1 MVRRALIAL
10 GMLAGCGNVKNV
22 ADAPPVTGD
31 VPLTDT
37 PMTDSP
43 SNAWGAPVKLT
54 TVSTASDEWG
64 PTVRSD
70 LLEMYFASD
79 RAGGTFNDIYVS
91 TRPTASSPWG
101 APAIVPQL
109 STAGAELQPSLS
121 RDGLTIYVT
130 RFTGA
135 SFDIYKA
142 TRASLTTAWGTPA
155 VSSELNSTADD
166 APMNMST
173 SGLAM
178 VVTSNRPGSAGYDV
192 YLATRGST
200 IQTFGA
206 PVAITSVNTTNNEY
220 DAWLS
225 DDALTIYYCSDIN
238 AANSNDLFVATR
250 TTASGAFMTPTALT
264 ALNSSASDED
274 PWISTDQHTMIFSS
288 SRDGNRD
295 LWMSTR

>member
-1 MVRRALIAL
+1 MRRALIAL
-10 GMLAGCGNVKNV
+10 GLLAGCGNVKNM

-31 VPLTDT
+31 VPLIDT
-37 PMTDSP
+37 PMSDTP

-64 PTVRSD
+64 PTVRTD

-79 RAGGTFNDIYVS
+79 RAGTTFNDIYVS
-91 TRPTASSPWG
+91 TRPTAASPWG
-101 APAIVPQL
+101 APAIVTEL
-109 STAGAELQPSLS
+109 STTGAELQPSLS
-121 RDGLTIYVT
+121 RDGLTIYIT
-130 RFTGA
+130 QFAGA
-135 SFDIYKA
+135 NGFDIYKA
-142 TRASLTTAWGTPA
+142 TRTSLTAAWGTPA
-155 VSSELNSTADD
+155 VSSELNSTADE

-178 VVTSNRPGSAGYDV
+178 VVTSTRPGSAGYDV

-200 IQTFGA
+200 SQTFGA
-206 PVAITSVNTTNNEY
+206 PVAIASANTTNNEY

-225 DDALTIYYCSDIN
+225 DDALTIYYTSDIN

-250 TTASGAFMTPTALT
+250 TTAGGAFTTPTALT

-274 PWISTDQHTMIFSS
+274 PWVSTDQHTMIFSS

>member
-1 MVRRALIAL
+1 MRSWWIIVGLV
-10 GMLAGCGNVKNV
+10 AGCGNVKNM

-31 VPLTDT
+31 VLTDT
-37 PMTDSP
+37 PLSDTP

-54 TVSTASDEWG
+54 TVSTAADEWG
-64 PTVRSD
+64 PTVRTD

-79 RAGGTFNDIYVS
+79 RPGLGFNDIYVT
-91 TRPTASSPWG
+91 TRPTAASPWG
-101 APAIVPQL
+101 TPSIVNEL

-121 RDGLTIYVT
+121 RDGLTIYLT
-130 RFTGA
+130 QFAGA
-135 SFDIYKA
+135 NGFDIYKA
-142 TRASLTTAWGTPA
+142 TRTSLTAAWGTPA
-155 VSSELNSTADD
+155 VSSELDSVADD
-166 APMNMST
+166 APMNLST

-178 VVTSNRPGSAGYDV
+178 LVTSTRPGSAGYDV

-200 IQTFGA
+200 SQTFGTPA
-206 PVAITSVNTTNNEY
+206 AITSVNTTNNEY

-225 DDALTIYYCSDIN
+225 DDALTIYYTSDIN
-238 AANSNDLFVATR
+238 PANSNDLFVATR
-250 TTASGAFMTPTALT
+250 STAGGAFTTPTALT

-274 PWISTDQHTMIFSS
+274 PWVSTDQHTMIFSS